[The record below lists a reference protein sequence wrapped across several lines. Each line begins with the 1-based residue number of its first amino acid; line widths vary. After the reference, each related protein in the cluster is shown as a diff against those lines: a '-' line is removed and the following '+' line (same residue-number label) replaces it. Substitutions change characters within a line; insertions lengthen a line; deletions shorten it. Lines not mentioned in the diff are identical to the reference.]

1 MGKDAEKG
9 LQVLGVGLSRTG
21 TSSLAKALEIL
32 GYKTIHFDDECLN
45 DIIFNYTDNFDFRC
59 YDHVDAVLDIPS
71 AYFYDEILTA
81 YPDCKAILTVR
92 DPESWFKAYVAH
104 EARTQ
109 DRWNIAKMRKEHSDP
124 GPIQWFPIAH
134 RRIVY
139 GSHSVRPY
147 IYKKKYRDH
156 NRHVQQDI
164 DKDRLLVMD
173 IFNGAGW
180 PELCGF
186 LDRPIPDI
194 AFPCVNRG
202 ETAL

>member
-1 MGKDAEKG
+1 MV

-21 TSSLAKALEIL
+21 TTSLTEALETL
-32 GYKTIHFDDECLN
+32 GYKTIHFDDKCLN
-45 DIIFNYTDNFDFRC
+45 DVIFNHTEDFDFRC

-71 AYFYDEILTA
+71 AYFYDEILAA

-92 DPESWFKAYVAH
+92 DVESWFRGFEAH

-109 DRWNIAKMRKEHSDP
+109 DRWNIAKMRMEHANP
-124 GPIQWFPIAH
+124 GPIQWFPIVN

-139 GSHSVRPY
+139 GSHSLRPY

-164 DKDRLLVMD
+164 DRDRLLVMD
-173 IFNGAGW
+173 IFNGDGW

-186 LDRPIPDI
+186 LDKPIPDRQ
-194 AFPCVNRG
+194 FPCANNR
-202 ETAL
+202 EIV